1 MSNKVKTKTRS
12 MIIIL
17 YFSFLISIQIVFY
30 FCKQSLKLLATRLS
44 SRSHWNHSVF
54 YCFAVSFYVLIFY
67 VLQVRLVK
75 WKDLLIVP
83 VGLFFRL
90 MFLFHS
96 CKIISQL
103 EFYVVF
109 KYRCL
114 QQEKYLSIPRDG
126 WQKLPVYMRLPHVSL
141 QILFFSGK
149 TK

>member
-12 MIIIL
+12 LAIIL
-17 YFSFLISIQIVFY
+17 YYSFLISIRIAFY
-30 FCKQSLKLLATRLS
+30 FCRQSLKLVAARL
-44 SRSHWNHSVF
+44 RTPGYTGTPLRW
-54 YCFAVSFYVLIFY
+54 VSFYILIFY

-75 WKDLLIVP
+75 WKNLLIVP
-83 VGLFFRL
+83 VGLFLRL
-90 MFLFHS
+90 MFLFYS

-103 EFYVVF
+103 KFYVVF

-126 WQKLPVYMRLPHVSL
+126 WQKLPVYMRLQPVSL